1 MRENHLTSLLA
12 HRGAAFLRAEERARG
27 IEREARV
34 SCVLTVPCVLWYDML
49 RSVTILP
56 RQSTAPSSLLY
67 KDRNT
72 VYCLFYRINAHSTFN
87 TGYVA
92 PSYPFQF
99 LGISMGSSS
108 SCTASR
114 FHLTA
119 QDIVKGCGAAG
130 QLKHLHILVTG
141 ASSGIAI
148 ETGRVLASNEAKVY
162 MMGRSE
168 GKLNEVIQDLN
179 QQLQQQ
185 GSAGS
190 VQGVICDLNSLA
202 SIKRFAESFVNNNA
216 PLNILV
222 LNAGIINY
230 NFAQTVYGLEQ
241 AMGVNHIGQ
250 AYLTQLLLPKLQA
263 SAPSR
268 RRRRAGALL
277 PAINSPGRALLN
289 P

>member
-1 MRENHLTSLLA
+1 M
-12 HRGAAFLRAEERARG
+12 
-27 IEREARV
+27 V
-34 SCVLTVPCVLWYDML
+34 

-72 VYCLFYRINAHSTFN
+72 VRRLFYRINAHSTFN

-141 ASSGIAI
+141 ASSGIGI
-148 ETGRVLASNEAKVY
+148 ETGRVLASNGAKVY

-185 GSAGS
+185 GSTGS
-190 VQGVICDLNSLA
+190 FQGVICDLNSLA
-202 SIKRFAESFVNNNA
+202 SIKRFAESFVRNNA

-230 NFAQTVYGLEQ
+230 NFAQTVDGLEQ

-277 PAINSPGRALLN
+277 PAINRANWQIYYLLVLLRFDSRKVAL
-289 P
+289 PRILCIQAPSRQT